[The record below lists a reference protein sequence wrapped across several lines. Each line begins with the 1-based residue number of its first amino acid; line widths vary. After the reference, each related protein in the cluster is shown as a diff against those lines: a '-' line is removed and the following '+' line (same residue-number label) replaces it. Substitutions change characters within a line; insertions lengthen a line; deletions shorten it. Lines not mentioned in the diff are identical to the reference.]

1 MLPTWNHKSYCQHCI
16 KLLCYPHVIIKVI
29 INTALNFYVTNMGII
44 KVSAYRASIIY
55 PTHMGII
62 KVIANTASNYYATP
76 MGIQWHQG
84 GPSNLMNPLGAV
96 ICNGI
101 KGVHPTL

>member
-1 MLPTWNHKSYCQHCI
+1 
-16 KLLCYPHVIIKVI
+16 
-29 INTALNFYVTNMGII
+29 MGII

-84 GPSNLMNPLGAV
+84 GPSNLMNPLGDV
-96 ICNGI
+96 ICNYI